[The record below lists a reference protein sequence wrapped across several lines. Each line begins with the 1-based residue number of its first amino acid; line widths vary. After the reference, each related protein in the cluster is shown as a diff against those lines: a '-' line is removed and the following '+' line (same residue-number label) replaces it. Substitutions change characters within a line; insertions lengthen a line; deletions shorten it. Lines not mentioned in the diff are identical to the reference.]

1 MPAEI
6 DNLVTEVSE
15 EVTIMASA
23 TTLINGFQAR
33 VDAAV
38 NAAIAGGATAAQLQV
53 LTQLQSDLN
62 ANGDALAAAVQAN
75 TPTA

>member
-6 DNLVTEVSE
+6 DNLVNEVSE
-15 EVTIMASA
+15 ETTIMASA
-23 TTLINGFQAR
+23 TALINGFQAR

-38 NAAIAGGATAAQLQV
+38 AAAIAGGATAAQLQV

-62 ANGDALAAAVQAN
+62 TSGDTLAAAVQAN
-75 TPTA
+75 TV